1 VGCRCGRECPDRY
14 NYAEQRDYLF
24 ALWDALDLGDNVTLV
39 LQWRAFPTAEASKA
53 REWIVEKP
61 AVGAIALSKSASAA
75 KGP

>member
-53 REWIVEKP
+53 REWIVENQQ
-61 AVGAIALSKSASAA
+61 
-75 KGP
+75 